1 MDQPPGYVVV
11 SSEHLICRL
20 QKPLY
25 DLKQLVHGLT
35 DLVPLYLGMVSIV
48 LLLII
53 LSLFVTL
60 PMPLFF

>member
-20 QKPLY
+20 HKALY

-35 DLVPLYLGMVSIV
+35 DLVPLYLGMVSSV

-60 PMPLFF
+60 PMPLLF

>member
-20 QKPLY
+20 QKALY
-25 DLKQLVHGLT
+25 GLKQLVHGLT
-35 DLVPLYLGMVSIV
+35 DLVSLYLVMVSSV

-60 PMPLFF
+60 PIPLLF